1 MKELIGRSEIQEG
14 VERLAKEVSQH
25 YGDRPLTMLGVLTGS
40 VVLLADVIRRIDLP
54 LRVGVIQAR
63 SYRGAATRPG
73 DLEID
78 DSMMP
83 DIRGRDVLLLDDIFD
98 TGKTLFH
105 LISRMGALQPRSV
118 RSAVLLR
125 KRGRCEVD
133 MQPDHVMF
141 DIPDVFVVGYGLRIS
156 RIRIAICRTLR
167 SWRRPISSD
176 ARQSKAS
183 RRNRNEILADL

>member
-1 MKELIGRSEIQEG
+1 MKQLISREEIQEG
-14 VERLAKEVSQH
+14 VERLAREVSQH
-25 YGDRPLTMLGVLTGS
+25 YGGRPLTMLGVLTGS
-40 VVLLADVIRRIDLP
+40 VVLLADVIRHIDLP

-78 DSMMP
+78 DSMML

-105 LISRMGALQPRSV
+105 LISRMGAMEPRSV

-125 KRGRCEVD
+125 KRGRCEVE
-133 MQPDHVMF
+133 MQPDHVVF
-141 DIPDVFVVGYGLRIS
+141 DIPDVFVVGYGLDFQDSYRHLPY
-156 RIRIAICRTLR
+156 IAELEATDLERTPAVE
-167 SWRRPISSD
+167 SV
-176 ARQSKAS
+176 AT
-183 RRNRNEILADL
+183 

>member
-1 MKELIGRSEIQEG
+1 MKQLISREEIQQG
-14 VERLAKEVSQH
+14 VERLAREVSQH
-25 YGDRPLTMLGVLTGS
+25 YGSHPVTMLGVLTGS

-73 DLEID
+73 QLEID

-98 TGKTLFH
+98 TGKTLAN
-105 LISRMGALQPRSV
+105 LISRIGAMEPRSV

-125 KRGRCEVD
+125 KSGRCEVE
-133 MQPDHVMF
+133 MQPDHVVF
-141 DIPDVFVVGYGLRIS
+141 DIPDVFVVGYGLDYQDSYRHLPY
-156 RIRIAICRTLR
+156 IAALE
-167 SWRRPISSD
+167 
-176 ARQSKAS
+176 A
-183 RRNRNEILADL
+183 NDLEKVPAAETVAT